1 MSNDEEV
8 AYATIAA
15 VSQAKMG
22 QYSPLLQDVS
32 SGGGLGAD
40 ARTLARMLVNEEKKV
55 LQDLRL
61 QLMSVV
67 SCRSKYFPGEAP
79 STPEQE

>member
-22 QYSPLLQDVS
+22 HYSPLLQDAKS
-32 SGGGLGAD
+32 NDGEGALGAD
-40 ARTLARMLVNEEKKV
+40 ARTLARMLVKEEKNI

-67 SCRSKYFPGEAP
+67 SCRSSSLAKLRPP
-79 STPEQE
+79 Q